1 MMSASLLRRLL
12 AAVLLALSVS
22 ASGADKHDFRGA
34 WIQTIYQGYD
44 KRSTEEN
51 QAYLLG
57 LLDNLYQSGINAVFF
72 QVRPRADALYKSDIE
87 PWSRF
92 LTGTVGQAPDPY
104 WDPLEFMVREA
115 HARGMEL
122 HAWLNPYRAPTVEE
136 YTSLPANDLL
146 LTEPNRFVRYDKGY
160 YFDPSMQA
168 NRDLICRIVAD
179 IAERYNVDGIHFDDY
194 FYPYPVKGKEF
205 PDAKAH
211 AASRTRLSRAAWR
224 RQNVD
229 KLIEQ
234 VSHTLDSVR
243 PGIRFGISPFG
254 IWRNQKQD
262 PRGSRT
268 NGLSN
273 FDDLYA
279 DVPLWAEK
287 GWIDY
292 QIPQL
297 YWQMDHRVAPY
308 RELAPWWCRN
318 SRGRHVY
325 IGQDAENISKFDE
338 LDQKL
343 EMAAGVHGNC
353 WWYAASLPCLADR
366 LKGGA
371 YKTPAL
377 VPGYPWKKVEPVK
390 APSGLRN
397 RSGLLKWH
405 GDPAAAKWVVYCF
418 DSPDNVNLENP
429 EAIVAVTYKTAY
441 LPGRPGWYVV
451 TALDRANGESAP
463 STPVQVK

>member
-1 MMSASLLRRLL
+1 MKTLLRPLL
-12 AAVLLALSVS
+12 TALMLTLSVS
-22 ASGADKHDFRGA
+22 VYGADKHDFRGA

-57 LLDNLYQSGINAVFF
+57 LLDNLYDAGINAVFF

-92 LTGTVGQAPDPY
+92 LTGTVGQAPEPY

-136 YTSLPANDLL
+136 YETLPANDLL
-146 LTEPNRFVRYDKGY
+146 LTAPERFVRYDKGY
-160 YFDPSMQA
+160 YFDPSLQA
-168 NRDLICRIVAD
+168 NRDLICNIAAD
-179 IAERYNVDGIHFDDY
+179 IAVRYNVDGIHFDDY

-211 AASRTRLSRAAWR
+211 AASRSGLSRTDWR

-229 KLIEQ
+229 RLIEQ

-254 IWRNQKQD
+254 IWRNQKND

-273 FDDLYA
+273 YDDLYA

-308 RELAPWWCRN
+308 RELAPWWSRN
-318 SRGRHVY
+318 GRGRHVY

-338 LDQKL
+338 LEPKL
-343 EMAAGVHGNC
+343 QMASNVDGNC
-353 WWYAASLPCLADR
+353 WWYAAALPCLSGK
-366 LKGGA
+366 LKNGA
-371 YKTPAL
+371 YRTRAL
-377 VPGYPWKKVEPVK
+377 VPVYPWKKVDPVRT
-390 APSGLRN
+390 PSGVRN

-405 GDPAAAKWVVYCF
+405 GDPAASKWVVYRF
-418 DSPDNVNLENP
+418 NSPEDIDIENP
-429 EAIVAVTYKTAY
+429 KAIVAVTYKTAY
-441 LPGRPGWYVV
+441 LPEEPGWYVV
-451 TALDRANGESAP
+451 TALNHANGESAP
-463 STPVQVK
+463 SSPVQVK